1 MRVGA
6 TTPVVTL
13 DTCEGRRR
21 TWSQGN
27 RDIAVPWREAQWHT
41 WQVGKVAHRL
51 HVRLALRHGAAFSGR
66 MRVARRAFLVDHLL
80 LHPHL
85 ATRVVRS
92 VQLARHCFS
101 STLHG
106 CARGSKRRAC
116 AWTRRIAAT
125 ATCASPW
132 SRLRFVSVRFPPPL
146 LFGEETPWVRWT
158 SPPLGFVSGSNRD
171 RSGSNRVRDPV
182 GKGRMPRWKGMA
194 VVQLAADEGRRWRRN
209 GAWKW
214 TQTHGVL
221 AREGRHGTCSQ
232 GPAVGSRPN
241 GTLGSRRCTS
251 VARHCRGNGP
261 RRRTLERTE

>member
-27 RDIAVPWREAQWHT
+27 RDIAVPWREAQRHT
-41 WQVGKVAHRL
+41 WQERKVAHRL

-66 MRVARRAFLVDHLL
+66 IRVAHRAFLVDHLL
-80 LHPHL
+80 FHPHL

-92 VQLARHCFS
+92 VHLARRCFS

-116 AWTRRIAAT
+116 AWTRRFATT

-132 SRLRFVSVRFPPPL
+132 PRLPLVTFRFPSPL
-146 LFGEETPWVRWT
+146 LFGEETPWVRST
-158 SPPLGFVSGSNRD
+158 SPPP
-171 RSGSNRVRDPV
+171 RVRFGFEPGQV
-182 GKGRMPRWKGMA
+182 RFEP
-194 VVQLAADEGRRWRRN
+194 
-209 GAWKW
+209 
-214 TQTHGVL
+214 
-221 AREGRHGTCSQ
+221 
-232 GPAVGSRPN
+232 GSRPGWKGEDASMETDGGGLVGGGRGSTVAAQWRVEMDSN
-241 GTLGSRRCTS
+241 AWRLGSRR
-251 VARHCRGNGP
+251 
-261 RRRTLERTE
+261 